1 MGTPDM
7 NPQGLGRHAW
17 ARGIRAVLVVAV
29 CFSVAVPA
37 PVALAGPSV
46 PTTDPTLGPLVS
58 ATSSYVNGVYV
69 WTDYAYDD
77 RGADSNGQLG
87 GDARYAEGVDPN
99 NVADLIQLQVAR
111 RDASTVKLTAVLET
125 LTPTTRPVLG
135 VALDLDANT
144 ATGAATLPG
153 SWQGKGPLGVDRLIT
168 LTTQG
173 GTSSRT
179 TDTGWE
185 VTEEFTVGADPQRN
199 TLTALVP
206 LSLPDKGTVRAVAA
220 LGYEHNGGSWLTG
233 DLPVHDLAFVDD
245 GWTSTQ
251 YLAGVVRDASG
262 FVTGGSAYWQDGM
275 QSTILSG
282 TRSATDAVAEIDL
295 RSLARGRTDLAS
307 PGEHGFSTY
316 LYRSHLDLGEGI
328 QGSGNSALYAGPY
341 QPYLV
346 WLPEELEPGLP
357 LVAYLH
363 GSSQTHMSTVNTSH
377 YDPGSVDPVINEPD
391 HIFDFDA
398 VVAWPLGRGPQQ
410 GYDAAGE
417 QDALDVTDD
426 VLARLQLDR
435 DRVMLAGLSMGG
447 MGTFRLGQLY
457 PDRWALA
464 YADVGADQTGLAANM
479 TNLPLRFQNGVADP
493 LVNPAL
499 ALGTR
504 QAIDAAGS
512 VDYRSWLL
520 TAGRHGPQVRLAECV
535 YLEAFASQRVIDP
548 TRVRYTIDPTMF
560 VDDPATGLRLVYDG
574 AYWVSGMRAASDAPG
589 SVDLTSEAFGEKVV
603 PGATSITAHDNV
615 VSGRDFCAANPA
627 SSTRDSWNE
636 QARHVA
642 IEPAPVNPVVRGR
655 FTGLSGVTI
664 DAARAGL
671 VSHDLATLELDADG
685 PVTLRLTGLRK
696 GTVVTS
702 GEQLAR
708 AANGAAEIQLPAGAS
723 DVTLSR

>member
-1 MGTPDM
+1 M
-7 NPQGLGRHAW
+7 NPQGLGRRVW
-17 ARGIRAVLVVAV
+17 GLCVRALVVAGMSFGV
-29 CFSVAVPA
+29 TIPA
-37 PVALAGPSV
+37 PLASAGPSV
-46 PTTDPTLGPLVS
+46 PTADATLGPLVS

-77 RGADSNGQLG
+77 RGPDSNGQLG
-87 GDARYAEGVDPN
+87 GDAQYAEGVDPN

-111 RDASTVKLTAVLET
+111 SDATTLELVAVLET
-125 LTPTTRPVLG
+125 LTPTTNPVLG
-135 VALDLDANT
+135 VGLDLDSDT
-144 ATGAATLPG
+144 ATGAPSLPG
-153 SWQGKGPLGVDRLIT
+153 SWETNTPLGIDRLIT

-173 GTSSRT
+173 GQVSRV
-179 TDTGWE
+179 TDAGWE
-185 VTEEFTVGADPQRN
+185 VTDEIQVETDPQRN
-199 TLTALVP
+199 TLTGSVP
-206 LSLPDKGTVRAVAA
+206 LSLPDRGTVRAVAA
-220 LGYEHNGGSWLTG
+220 LGYEHNGESWLTG

-262 FVTGGSAYWQDGM
+262 FVTGGSAYWQDGV
-275 QSTILSG
+275 QSTILAG
-282 TRSATDAVAEIDL
+282 NRSARDAVAQIDL

-307 PGEHGFSTY
+307 PGKHGFSTY
-316 LYRSHLDLGEGI
+316 LYRSNLDLGEGI

-357 LVAYLH
+357 LVVYLH

-426 VLARLQLDR
+426 ALARLQLDR

-499 ALGTR
+499 SLATR
-504 QAIDAAGS
+504 QAIDAAGT

-520 TAGRHGPQVRLAECV
+520 MAGRHGPQVRLAECV
-535 YLEAFASQRVIDP
+535 YLEAFATRRVVDP
-548 TRVRYTIDPTMF
+548 ARVRYTTDPAMF
-560 VDDPATGLRLVYDG
+560 VDDPPTGLRLIYDG
-574 AYWVSGMRAASDAPG
+574 AYWVSGMEPASEAPG
-589 SVDLTSEAFGEKVV
+589 SVDLTSEALGEKLV

-615 VSGRDFCAANPA
+615 VSGRDFCGANPD

-636 QARHVA
+636 QSRDVA
-642 IEPAPVNPVVRGR
+642 IEPAPVNPLIRGT
-655 FTGLSGVTI
+655 FTGLSAVTI
-664 DAARAGL
+664 DAARARL
-671 VSHDLATLELDADG
+671 AAHDLATLKLDTDG
-685 PVTLRLTGLRK
+685 PVALRLTGLRN

-708 AANGAAEIQLPAGAS
+708 AANGAAEILLPAGAAE
-723 DVTLSR
+723 VTLSR